1 MESQRGPMDWKLGF
15 SRQIGTPTSA
25 TPSPRPSDPPPM
37 AVEGANPQR
46 LAWARAIVSRQFRG
60 AGHLACA
67 KSNPMVLSG

>member
-15 SRQIGTPTSA
+15 SRQIGTPTSSATPTSA

-46 LAWARAIVSRQFRG
+46 LALGQSYRKQTISGCWALGLRQI
-60 AGHLACA
+60 
-67 KSNPMVLSG
+67 

>member
-46 LAWARAIVSRQFRG
+46 LALGQSYRKQTISGCWALGLRQI
-60 AGHLACA
+60 
-67 KSNPMVLSG
+67 